1 MVENRNWTYRL
12 YEKVAS
18 GEKIESR
25 KEMQKLL
32 RHVEDQL
39 YDGVVVMDR
48 LGRGENKDWAL
59 IKDMFLNSETVII
72 TPNKV
77 SDLEIDNDGESFDFM
92 FIFARM
98 EYKTINRRMKQE
110 LRKGCGQMVSLH
122 YHTIMTRTQD
132 QMMDETKRPIYRA
145 IIEKYL
151 KEPTLVILPF
161 GLRRTRYPLR
171 IT

>member
-1 MVENRNWTYRL
+1 M
-12 YEKVAS
+12 AS

-48 LGRGENKDWAL
+48 LRRGENKDWAL
-59 IKDMFLNSETVII
+59 IKDMYLNSETVII

-77 SDLEIDNDGESFDFM
+77 SDLEIDNDGVSFDFM
-92 FIFARM
+92 SIFARM

-132 QMMDETKRPIYRA
+132 QYWWMKRSD
-145 IIEKYL
+145 
-151 KEPTLVILPF
+151 
-161 GLRRTRYPLR
+161 
-171 IT
+171 